1 MAPENNPDLYVVALL
16 TQMVTAR
23 EGDVSREFQAVVQVM
38 QRLREYSEE
47 QILKLVQAALALD
60 ENRDFDQ
67 LVALCKD
74 RLDDTQIREAIGL
87 LAFLARIDGDVS
99 AEEEEIFARLCVGL
113 GVTMN
118 NGQVEI
124 AR

>member
-74 RLDDTQIREAIGL
+74 QLDDTQIREAIGL